1 MAAAEHQLEKRI
13 VSENIEDVNVQTIE
27 PLLSPAELKAMLP
40 LTSRASKT
48 VAMGR
53 RTIRRILSGEDPRLL
68 LVVGPCSIHD
78 VHAAWDYAQRLKA
91 LADETQD
98 CLFIV
103 MRAYFEKPRT
113 CMGWKGLINDPHL
126 DDSFQIATGLQ
137 QARQLLRQLAEL
149 GLPVGTEALDPIVP
163 QYLADLISWAAIGA
177 RTTESQTHRE
187 LASGLSMPVG
197 VKNGTDG
204 NLESAVHALVTMR
217 HPHAF
222 LGITQDGRCAVVRTK
237 GNPHAHIV
245 LRGGNRPNYDSVS
258 IALAERTVARA
269 GLEPRFLIDC
279 AHGNSAKDPQLQPL
293 VAEDVVNQILD
304 GNRSILGL
312 MLESNL
318 GWGAQKLLKNPAQL
332 EYGVSIT
339 DPCIDWPTTQNVVR
353 MLRHA
358 VRTAMPGRASGW

>member
-1 MAAAEHQLEKRI
+1 M
-13 VSENIEDVNVQTIE
+13 VSENIEDVNVQAIE
-27 PLLSPAELKAMLP
+27 PLLGPAELKSLLP
-40 LTSRASKT
+40 LTTRASKT

-78 VHAAWDYAQRLKA
+78 INAAWDYAQRLKA
-91 LADETQD
+91 LADETAD

-113 CMGWKGLINDPHL
+113 SMGWKGLINDPHL

-137 QARQLLRQLAEL
+137 QARQLLLRLAEL

-217 HPHAF
+217 NPHAF
-222 LGITQDGRCAVVRTK
+222 LGITQEGRCAVVRTR
-237 GNPHAHIV
+237 GNPHAHMV
-245 LRGGNRPNYDSVS
+245 LRGGNKPNYDSVS
-258 IALAERTVARA
+258 IALAERAVLQA
-269 GLEPRFLIDC
+269 GLEPRFLVDC

-318 GWGAQKLLKNPAQL
+318 GWGAQKLLRNPDQL

-339 DPCIDWPTTQNVVR
+339 DPCIDWPTTQNVIR